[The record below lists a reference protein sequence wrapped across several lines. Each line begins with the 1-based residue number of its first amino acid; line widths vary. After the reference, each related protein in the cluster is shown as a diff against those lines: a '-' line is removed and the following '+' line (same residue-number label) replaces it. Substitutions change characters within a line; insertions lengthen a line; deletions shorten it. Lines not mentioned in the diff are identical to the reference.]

1 MIYLQ
6 EIKSDIFI
14 GSIIVLSQCF
24 RNNPKDLPTGMSTFP
39 IQLMIKSSDLMEHLN
54 GFEKQLKLTQNNNLL
69 SNIMKLSYKN
79 INISYL
85 NADWTSK
92 NEESYLLKEINYFSF
107 LLNGESGQMNEN
119 IRCNFDKTFYILFS
133 NNSNLYEI
141 NNKQE
146 TTFNQQFIY
155 YIILNVFYKLCPLIN
170 DIAEEIISV
179 QVRTMNIYV
188 NRIISIN
195 IALIFIILLLEI
207 FIILKNRLDINYIR
221 QIIIYLYHYDESQL
235 KFEYEIKYLEIASKE
250 FNLNNLILLENIKKD
265 DDYYLSLMNN
275 SNDILLN
282 YNVGHQKVESL
293 NKNEVKRNLD
303 EKGNNKFKIGEGY
316 EQNSKNGSILNN
328 SMNNSSMLLFLNK
341 KNNKDGIN
349 KLKVESKPNKN
360 FDEQNK
366 NKKKFKDKFKNNINS
381 ISNDKIYKETEE
393 TLELIKTNNK
403 ILPRTLF
410 LAIYISIVLT
420 LIFLL
425 TISINLIDI
434 KKKRNLWEYAINLS
448 MNYLEKIP
456 KVLELGITTFLT
468 VILGTSNQF
477 EYYPIKEYKNYQPMY
492 MTYFTR
498 MEKYENSELISSNIK
513 DSIFANKLYDN
524 YRIKKNIE
532 FCEKDEFFESYFL
545 DSKFWNKK
553 LNEKDN
559 FCIISATK
567 GVLFFN
573 KWIDSLDTYIEYVD
587 LMAISTKNENEK
599 ICESGLDLEIDL
611 ILHELTYLYID
622 FEQGKNE
629 TDAREK
635 FFGNENFIRMLKD
648 MNIPFTF
655 ASGAIYSS
663 ASEDLNQLNELFS
676 FYEMIFIII
685 TYIFDAL
692 IFSFIIIMISY
703 NEKNKNILYF
713 IQKILKKE

>member
-1 MIYLQ
+1 M
-6 EIKSDIFI
+6 
-14 GSIIVLSQCF
+14 
-24 RNNPKDLPTGMSTFP
+24 
-39 IQLMIKSSDLMEHLN
+39 
-54 GFEKQLKLTQNNNLL
+54 
-69 SNIMKLSYKN
+69 
-79 INISYL
+79 
-85 NADWTSK
+85 
-92 NEESYLLKEINYFSF
+92 
-107 LLNGESGQMNEN
+107 
-119 IRCNFDKTFYILFS
+119 
-133 NNSNLYEI
+133 
-141 NNKQE
+141 
-146 TTFNQQFIY
+146 
-155 YIILNVFYKLCPLIN
+155 IN
-170 DIAEEIISV
+170 DISEEIISV
-179 QVRTMNIYV
+179 QVRTMNNYMYE
-188 NRIISIN
+188 IIGIN
-195 IALIFIILLLEI
+195 ITLIFIILLLEI
-207 FIILKNRLDINYIR
+207 FIILKNRFDINYIR

-250 FNLNNLILLENIKKD
+250 FNLNNLTLLENIKKD

-275 SNDILLN
+275 SNDVLFN
-282 YNVGHQKVESL
+282 YNVRHQKVEFL
-293 NKNEVKRNLD
+293 NKNGIKKSLD
-303 EKGNNKFKIGEGY
+303 EKGNNKLKIGEGY

-341 KNNKDGIN
+341 KNNKDGMN

-366 NKKKFKDKFKNNINS
+366 NKKKLKDKFKNNIRS

-425 TISINLIDI
+425 TISINLVNI
-434 KKKRNLWEYAINLS
+434 KNKRDLWEYAINLS

-456 KVLELGITTFLT
+456 KVVELGLTTLLT
-468 VILGTSNQF
+468 VILGPSNQI
-477 EYYPIKEYKNYQPMY
+477 EYYPISEYKNYQPVY
-492 MTYFTR
+492 MTYFTK

-545 DSKFWNKK
+545 SLKYWNKK

-559 FCIISATK
+559 FCINSAIK

-573 KWIDSLDTYIEYVD
+573 KWIESLDNYFEYLD
-587 LMAISTKNENEK
+587 QMAIATRNENEK

-611 ILHELTYLYID
+611 ILHEITYLYID
-622 FEQGKNE
+622 FEQSKDE
-629 TDAREK
+629 VDAREK
-635 FFGNENFIRMLKD
+635 FFGSENLIRMLKD

-655 ASGAIYSS
+655 ASGAIFSS
-663 ASEDLNQLNELFS
+663 TSDDLNQLNQLFS
-676 FYEMIFIII
+676 FNEMIFIII
-685 TYIFDAL
+685 TYIFDSL
-692 IFSFIIIMISY
+692 IFALIIIMISC